1 MKLSRTNLFQ
11 TALTTTVEILE
22 SLLWIGLGFIPSLA
36 ALEIGYRLGLRRKG
50 ITKYAP
56 KKSSYDTIEEMNV
69 W

>member
-22 SLLWIGLGFIPSLA
+22 SLAWIALGFIPTLA
-36 ALEIGYRLGLRRKG
+36 ALEIGYKLRVRRRKD

-56 KKSSYDTIEEMNV
+56 KKGAIMLV
-69 W
+69 GK

>member
-22 SLLWIGLGFIPSLA
+22 SLVWIALGFIPTFA
-36 ALEIGYRLGLRRKG
+36 ALEIGYKLGVRGKD

-56 KKSSYDTIEEMNV
+56 KKGATMLV
-69 W
+69 GK

>member
-22 SLLWIGLGFIPSLA
+22 SLLWIALGFIPSLA
-36 ALEIGYRLGLRRKG
+36 ALEIGYRLEVRRKG

-56 KKSSYDTIEEMNV
+56 KKGATMLLRR
-69 W
+69 